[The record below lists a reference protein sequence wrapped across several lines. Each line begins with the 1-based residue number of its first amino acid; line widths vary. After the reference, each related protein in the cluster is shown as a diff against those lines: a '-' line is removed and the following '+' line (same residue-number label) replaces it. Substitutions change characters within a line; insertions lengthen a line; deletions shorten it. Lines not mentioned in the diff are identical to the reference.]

1 MDPFRASLRDAASL
15 PGQEPFRRAR
25 VSCSEDGA
33 FAPHDTEDGT
43 DL

>member
-1 MDPFRASLRDAASL
+1 MRWSVAHSRQSSTL
-15 PGQEPFRRAR
+15 PAQEPFRRAR